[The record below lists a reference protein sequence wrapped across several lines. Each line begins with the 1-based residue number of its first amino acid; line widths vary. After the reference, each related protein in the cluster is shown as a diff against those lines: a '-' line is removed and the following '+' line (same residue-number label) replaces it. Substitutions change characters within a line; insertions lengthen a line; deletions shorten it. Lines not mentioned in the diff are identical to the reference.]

1 MKLIRPFAVTSA
13 SLTTNV
19 PETLPEYAVSGTY
32 ALAAQVRSATT
43 NHAYESLV
51 AGNIGNALTDASKWL
66 DLGAT
71 NRWAMFD
78 TVNGTTT
85 TLASPLDVTV
95 AVTGRA
101 DGIALLGITGESVQI
116 IVRDSAATIVYDQTT
131 SLISDSGISS
141 WYDYFSEDIAYIT
154 DVVVTDLP
162 LYTNPTIQVIITSGS
177 GAVSVGTMVVGQ
189 VRDLGGTVYGARA
202 GIQDYSRKETDD
214 FGNYTLVQRA
224 FAKRSSSKI
233 VCDNTEV
240 DAIFSLL
247 ATYRATPVVW
257 IGSDD
262 YSHTWLFGWA
272 RDWSIEIVIAD
283 QSYLSLEIE
292 GLT

>member
-1 MKLIRPFAVTSA
+1 MKMIRPFSVTLA

-19 PETLPEYAVSGTY
+19 PETLAEYDVSGTY
-32 ALAAQVRSATT
+32 ALGEQVRSATT
-43 NHAYESLV
+43 NHAYESLIE
-51 AGNIGNALTDASKWL
+51 GNTGNALTDAAKWL
-66 DLGAT
+66 DLGST

-85 TLASPLDVTV
+85 TVASPLDVTV

-101 DGIALLGITGESVQI
+101 DGIALLGITGETVQI
-116 IVRDSAATIVYDQTT
+116 IVRDSGAAIVYDQTY

-141 WYDYFSEDIAYIT
+141 WYDYFSEEIVYIT
-154 DVVVTDLP
+154 DIVATDIP
-162 LYTNPTIQVIITSGS
+162 LYTNPTVQVIITSGS
-177 GAVSVGTMVVGQ
+177 GSVACGTMVVGQ

-233 VCDNTEV
+233 VCDNSEV

-247 ATYRATPVVW
+247 AQYRATPTIW